1 MRRLTFYQKLWI
13 PLAISLLCIA
23 AIAVFGVFQATR
35 DGIAERERALHEIAD
50 IAETTVLRY
59 QQQVASGQLTP
70 EGGKREAL
78 AALRAMRFGGFL
90 HQ

>member
-1 MRRLTFYQKLWI
+1 MRFPCYASRRLRC
-13 PLAISLLCIA
+13 LAC
-23 AIAVFGVFQATR
+23 FTR